1 MARARWFQL
10 GGSPFAVLSPDER
23 DQILSEF
30 SSLLSLVPRGAIIAR
45 SSVSVESFSG
55 FSLEVRRRIFILRAE
70 GLRGDLGLFNAR
82 EIGEGDVEAL
92 RPRAIAEKP
101 DHVVLEDGSLARVLM
116 AYELPPEIPE
126 ALPSASLDIAD
137 EFILLWDV
145 IPRHRAVGI
154 VQRARARKAG
164 AAARGSIEGARW
176 LEDLDEISRSLGAG
190 RELLRAVILF
200 TVVASDREALGD
212 RERSL
217 VTWLAS
223 YGVRARAPRLMQL
236 PLYQLRPCRS
246 SPLFFEACVDR
257 IYMDSWGARLL
268 YPLASEELVESPGI
282 FLGISSS
289 GSPVVINPYA
299 RHNYNIVI
307 LGESGSGKSMT
318 AKVFVRRFRDL
329 FPGSLVVGIDPENEY
344 VDPKALRLLGGEP
357 VIISDGTRL
366 GLDPIKMIQRGFLDV
381 SQASDILCDIYSVP
395 RELSGSLRHELF
407 MHSDDAGDMRGFVE
421 MLEKRRPELA
431 KYLEGAIA
439 PPDINL
445 FKGEPPDLGGSV
457 FFGLKGVRSKRLK
470 ILASAL
476 IASYIYN
483 TLIAKTPGRALMLV
497 DEAWLFNET
506 PSIMD
511 LLENIARRGR
521 KRGLV
526 LLYISQRPQDIAS
539 SPQGRALLEQ
549 SATTILMRQERTAWD
564 VMRSIYRL
572 DDTEIEGLV
581 NAETG
586 EAILRA
592 GRHRLAMR
600 IYASPEEL
608 EAFST
613 KPVVAI

>member
-55 FSLEVRRRIFILRAE
+55 ISLEVRRRIFILRAE

-116 AYELPPEIPE
+116 VYELPPEIPE

-137 EFILLWDV
+137 EFIFLWDV
-145 IPRHRAVGI
+145 IPRHRAIGI

-200 TVVASDREALGD
+200 TVVARDREALGD

-366 GLDPIKMIQRGFLDV
+366 GLDPIKMIQKGFLDV

-395 RELSGSLRHELF
+395 RELSGSLRHEL
-407 MHSDDAGDMRGFVE
+407 AR
-421 MLEKRRPELA
+421 
-431 KYLEGAIA
+431 YLEGAVA

-445 FKGEPPDLGGSV
+445 FEGEPPDLGGSV

-608 EAFST
+608 EAFTT